1 MKKNLSTIQLTPEV
15 GESYEVKIDLTLN
28 PKKMLMIERDFP
40 EAKHVMSLA
49 VSEAGM
55 ELDMIQLYK
64 VAYVAYRQANMNEYV
79 TFDEFQD
86 LYEFDMEEATN
97 IFYSMLSK
105 QFRSRYLESLQ
116 KAVKGKDS
124 SKQ

>member
-1 MKKNLSTIQLTPEV
+1 MKKNLSTIQLTPEL
-15 GESYEVKIDLTLN
+15 GESYEVKVDLTLN

-105 QFRSRYLESLQ
+105 QFRSRYLEALQ
-116 KAVKGKDS
+116 KAVKGKDN